1 MKKMRLI
8 LALTS
13 ILHLFANGAFAQR
26 SYLMIVD
33 VQKSFYENTDYENEA
48 NEMVVNINQL
58 IGNTDPQKVIY
69 IQATGKVL
77 SISFRGI
84 KALPM
89 TTAPD
94 LDTNLLIV
102 SNNLF
107 IKTEGDAFSVADLRD
122 FLEENDVEEIIIVG
136 LLAEKCV
143 YDSAIGG
150 KERGYDIYIVPEAIT
165 SKSIQKKEK
174 TLAKMTKKGVEVLHL
189 SEIIDL

>member
-1 MKKMRLI
+1 MRLI
-8 LALTS
+8 LALTG
-13 ILHLFANGAFAQR
+13 IVHLFANGAFAQR
-26 SYLMIVD
+26 GYLMIVD

-58 IGNTDPQKVIY
+58 IGNTVPQKVIY

-89 TTAPD
+89 STAPG

-102 SNNLF
+102 SNNQF
-107 IKTEGDAFSVADLRD
+107 IKTEGNAFSVADLRD
-122 FLEENDVEEIIIVG
+122 FLEENDVEEIIVVG

-143 YDSAIGG
+143 YKSAIGG

-165 SKSIQKKEK
+165 SKSLKKKEK
-174 TLAKMTKKGVEVLHL
+174 TLAKMAKKGVKVLHL
-189 SEIIDL
+189 SEINDL